1 MREHR
6 FKSSVLVSIG
16 VFGAI
21 SLTAGS
27 AVAQAAA
34 SQVRTGSIMGIV
46 RDDGGKALA
55 SVEVTA
61 IKQSMTVRTDST
73 GKFMLAA
80 IPSGPV
86 DLSFRRLA
94 FEPVAIAMMLPA
106 DDTTEIEVRLTI
118 VAQRLSAVIVQGHPG
133 KIRVLTEFE
142 NRRKAGIGHFIT
154 RSQIEQRHPVLLSDM
169 LRMIP
174 GAILAQGET
183 GKTNLRFSRVARNNC
198 PPMFYVDGIQVTGF
212 SIDDMPVGDVEGV
225 ELYAG
230 TAGLPPEFNRMR
242 STSNC
247 GSVLIWTRIPGNN
260 THN

>member
-1 MREHR
+1 MREHAFESPAR
-6 FKSSVLVSIG
+6 FTIG
-16 VFGAI
+16 ALGA
-21 SLTAGS
+21 LALMAGPL
-27 AVAQAAA
+27 AA
-34 SQVRTGSIMGIV
+34 QVRTGSIMGIV
-46 RDDGGKALA
+46 RDDAGTPLA

-61 IKQSMTVRTDST
+61 TKQSLTVRTDSA
-73 GKFMLAA
+73 GKFLLAA
-80 IPSGPV
+80 LPAGPV

-94 FEPVAIAMMLPA
+94 FEPVAITMMLPA
-106 DDTTEIEVRLTI
+106 NDTTEVEVKLTV
-118 VAQRLSAVIVQGHPG
+118 VAQRLSAVMVQGHPG
-133 KIRVLTEFE
+133 KVRVLTEFE
-142 NRRKAGIGHFIT
+142 ARRKAGIGHFIT
-154 RSQIEQRHPVLLSDM
+154 RAQIEQRHPVLLSDM

-212 SIDDMPVGDVEGV
+212 TIDDMPPGDVEGV

-247 GSVLIWTRIPGNN
+247 GSVLIWTRVPGN
-260 THN
+260 